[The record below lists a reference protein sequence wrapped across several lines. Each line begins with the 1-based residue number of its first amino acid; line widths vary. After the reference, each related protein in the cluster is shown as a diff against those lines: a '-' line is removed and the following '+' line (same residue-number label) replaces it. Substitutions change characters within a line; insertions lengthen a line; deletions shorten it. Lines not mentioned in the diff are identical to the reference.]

1 MTARKEW
8 RPTPPLVGPETRSHA
23 TEPREADFST
33 VGDAGENTQHAEVE
47 GRGRRSGLEPD
58 AEWQVVT
65 TRRGQRDRS
74 TVSRSRGREKGGSE
88 EFYEPIFS
96 TRRGE
101 LSLSPKGPRAPDS
114 PWLPPLDPRNPKLV
128 SDTIYR
134 HLEVEELTITGDEGD
149 SFEEP
154 SPSLR
159 EARLPPSDK
168 GAASDELGLA
178 PACGRSTKT
187 SVAKRRRRRR
197 KLVGD
202 LAAHASFLQFAFR
215 RTTAR
220 WPGCWRRGGLAG
232 KRWWRPV
239 EAFACLGGF
248 NLASDEAFEE
258 QSRLASQALSWYRNY
273 VYLLRR
279 LESGRTPTAL
289 VTFCGQGGTSEG
301 VKRAGGAA
309 HGQDVHDQPRYRVRF
324 GQDNFTKGDSTD
336 ASGVRDLLKRARAFV
351 ILSSPPCKAYSTARM
366 RGEASE
372 EPMIAQTRDANRE
385 TGKLSVIENVVGAHV
400 DMRAHA
406 CILRGSF
413 FGLHVDRPRLFEAN
427 FDLHVDRVLRDRG
440 LTLRKGTCL
449 GVRRRWRRLDPF
461 GRPSLCDC
469 CDGNLWA
476 VQGDKPLRCTAC
488 ECADA
493 MGLDQDH
500 MDYDGMAQA
509 IPPAYGEYVFGQA
522 AMREVERKYGLEA
535 ITFDEMLARPERSR
549 RLMRHWLRGAGGV
562 SPDQGVEFAT
572 TCSARSLEP
581 SVEPEEPHPKSRA
594 DGGGGE
600 AMAASDGAST
610 RVDGAEAAAIAS
622 QGRGGIAPRTPTYS
636 PLFSDETVSPVAEA
650 TEGSVVEAE
659 ARELFYSWAGDFDQA
674 ACPIRWWAPM
684 AEVKKVER
692 RSLEEVAER
701 LAGRNTLVMTGRSGV
716 GGWIGRARRAMASS
730 PNTRITI
737 RALSTLDEEMLKRA
751 GFELVRRIW
760 SGTPAYGSSQAAAR
774 LPSGGSFWSAGVER
788 SAGGGE
794 IDYAALESHM
804 DPRDWA
810 GAPKEPATAKAG
822 RSYVPI
828 PWEKERW
835 DVGLPSELDEIMARR
850 GVGIYPWEEHPPTEV
865 PFYKWANDEGLLKS
879 IAEADRAI
887 LAGAME
893 YVPAHRVKE
902 VLESSTI
909 HPWTIVDQGG
919 GKWRLCH
926 DYSVGT
932 NRIVPSASFA
942 LPSVWDVRKC
952 VTPTSC
958 FAKYDIRDGFWHVPI
973 AEDSKRRLVVRHPG
987 TGRLIWATRLP
998 FGYIDSPRIFCALTE
1013 AVMARLRK
1021 RAAGKGI
1028 HFFVFVD
1035 DCLCVGDTEELTREG
1050 MEMLEA
1056 EMEALGLQVAPNKSR
1071 GPCKCIEFLG
1081 LLLSNVKGARG
1092 ITITKKRRT
1101 KLEEEMARWLAMKPV
1116 GGNLAVDPRELAS
1129 FLGKLVFVSQVVQ
1142 GGRTYM
1148 QGMLAQFK
1156 GMIVDWRRGEV
1167 KPTEGRWGR
1176 MEVTTGFWRDLA
1188 WWKENLQ
1195 YQSLAPMDP
1204 EPRRAEAVLTGTDA
1218 SDWGTGQVIW
1228 LDGGREESVLK
1239 FTAAERRRPINWR
1252 ELLGILRVCEL
1263 GGERLRGKV
1272 VLIETDNM
1280 AARGATANMA
1290 SKSEEMQELVRRLLR
1305 TAAKHGFTVRVTHT
1319 PGEKLD
1325 RPDQTSRGDAVEE
1338 PRFRLRKDI
1347 FNAVSSRF
1355 GPFSSFIGAEREF
1368 TTGGERTEMAEKR
1381 LWVHP
1386 TFNSVGSA
1394 LRRVQ
1399 EEIASDM
1406 AAHTCAVA
1414 LVPDDSS
1421 AAWST
1426 MLRHGLILGRWEQ
1439 GAPCLEANELG
1450 QWLPVRTHRPSCLVL
1465 FPRAAGAAPRRLAEA
1480 SGERLLTAMPGSYA
1494 YAMAA
1499 DGGVGNL
1506 VRVVSDDGDGVL
1518 VEYLALDKSKAAR
1531 KASRGPV
1538 FILEKLGGSNTW
1550 LADPTELW
1558 TVDHLVTKLTA
1569 SASGRVT
1576 RVHFEYHEANAEIVR
1591 RGGAWQEPRA
1601 GWAEAETP
1609 ARTPAVSQ
1617 ASPVSDARSTDY
1629 DLGGHGMGAYSPFG
1643 MGEMETRL
1651 AEVELEEAVESVRDD
1666 AAKRH
1671 AANRGPEGRVA
1682 TRGMEIRGG
1691 TPEGQT
1697 GPVQQPCPYAGMTCG
1712 GCKEALTLGETVE
1725 TRQHYL
1731 VHCRDECRVAA
1742 DKNAEVEA
1750 DAEQAR
1756 LSLPRRFYGL
1766 YSDSVGIS
1774 GVYSDW
1780 EEVAQIRDESCDQL
1794 EAFGTYEEATAF
1806 VKSCTSSRA
1815 SGALLAQGIRGSL
1828 VKRAHL
1834 DERLSSSVL
1843 SRIEAC
1849 VAGRCGQPHDET
1861 STACLGGCGAKLHV
1875 STCAQ
1880 MGKGFEAL
1888 GNFRC
1893 LDCRLKEVMVSG
1905 DPSEASSEVRTT
1917 VARTMVL
1924 ELGQGKESTAA
1935 SYAEYTRLE
1944 EKYALGFGRV
1954 LDGKVLN
1961 LPRHSVEA
1969 FKNFCTWMVLTEE
1982 RARSLESTVRTA
1994 GAMMVKLGLTDV
2006 TKSGAVKA
2014 HVKDLLVGSSME
2026 HEPATT
2032 ATSRMLKLIV
2042 EKVIDERYPDP
2053 FISAREKVQFIAE
2066 AVGGCRI
2073 GEVCGGGDSHG
2084 LLANNVAILEDSEA
2098 SRDELGRVVVEAKLE
2113 HSKTGFSRHLDMAGC
2128 TRTSGIN
2135 CAEIM
2140 ENYWKAAGFKTVSY
2154 MQAGVRVTRPDF
2166 WVVRVSLN
2174 GLAEADLMRLFKA
2187 LEKSKCSDAKKHLG
2201 RTRIDSRTRWVA
2213 SGAESREKRY
2223 INVASGTAG
2232 CVELKE
2238 LLEGLK
2244 AQGFT
2249 ATQVPGP
2256 LLLAT
2261 TGGKR
2266 PTKRIM
2272 PLSTSTAFAPTKELL
2287 VRAWKEL
2294 MGDDPD
2300 LDLPPGQEPKWSTHS
2315 LRRLADTTARRYMEL
2330 TGVTEDQIDIYFG
2343 WHEKVLLKAMQV
2355 HYASLSIRERMRL
2368 AKITGMM

>member
-1 MTARKEW
+1 MKAREKW
-8 RPTPPLVGPETRSHA
+8 RHTLPLAGPETRSHA
-23 TEPREADFST
+23 TEPREAGCLT
-33 VGDAGENTQHAEVE
+33 VGEAGEDTQHAKVE
-47 GRGRRSGLEPD
+47 GRGRRSGLDTD
-58 AEWQVVT
+58 AEWHVVT
-65 TRRGQRDRS
+65 SRRGQRKRS
-74 TVSRSRGREKGGSE
+74 MGSRSRGREKGGSE
-88 EFYEPIFS
+88 EFYEHIFS

-101 LSLSPKGPRAPDS
+101 LSLLPKGPRAPDS
-114 PWLPPLDPRNPKLV
+114 PWLPPLDPQNPKLV
-128 SDTIYR
+128 LDTIYR
-134 HLEVEELTITGDEGD
+134 HLEAEEQMTIGDEGD
-149 SFEEP
+149 SIGEP

-159 EARLPPSDK
+159 EAMLQPSDK

-178 PACGRSTKT
+178 PVCGRSTKT

-202 LAAHASFLQFAFR
+202 LSAHASFLQFVFR
-215 RTTAR
+215 RTTTR

-239 EAFACLGGF
+239 EVFACLGGI
-248 NLASDEAFEE
+248 NLASEGAFEE

-279 LESGRTPTAL
+279 LDSGRTPTAL

-309 HGQDVHDQPRYRVRF
+309 HGQDVRDQPRYRVRF
-324 GQDNFTKGDSTD
+324 GPDNFTQGDSTD

-351 ILSSPPCKAYSTARM
+351 VLSSPPCKSYSTARM

-385 TGKLSVIENVVGAHV
+385 TGMLSVIENVVGAHT

-427 FDLHVDRVLRDRG
+427 FDLHVDRALRDSG
-440 LTLRKGTCL
+440 LALRKGTCL

-476 VQGDKPLRCTAC
+476 VQGDKPLRCTTC

-493 MGLDQDH
+493 MGLDHDH
-500 MDYDGMAQA
+500 MDYDGMAQS

-535 ITFDEMLARPERSR
+535 ITFDELLARPERSR

-562 SPDQGVEFAT
+562 SPEQGVEFT
-572 TCSARSLEP
+572 TASSTSAEEARPQP
-581 SVEPEEPHPKSRA
+581 SAEGGSGKAVA
-594 DGGGGE
+594 DTDVARMFE
-600 AMAASDGAST
+600 
-610 RVDGAEAAAIAS
+610 DGAESSAGRS
-622 QGRGGIAPRTPTYS
+622 RGRGGSVSAAPTYA
-636 PLFSDETVSPVAEA
+636 PLFSDATVSPVADA

-674 ACPIRWWAPM
+674 ACPIRWWSPM
-684 AEVKKVER
+684 AEVKTVER
-692 RSLEEVAER
+692 HSLEDVAER
-701 LAGRNTLVMTGRSGV
+701 LAGRNTLVMTGRSGM
-716 GGWIGRARRAMASS
+716 GGWIGRARRAIASS
-730 PNTRITI
+730 PNTRVTI
-737 RALSTLDEEMLKRA
+737 RALSSRDEEMLKRA

-760 SGTPAYGSSQAAAR
+760 SGTPSYCSSQSAAR

-788 SAGGGE
+788 SAGGVE

-804 DPRDWA
+804 DPRDRA

-835 DVGLPSELDEIMARR
+835 DVGLPSELNEIMARR

-952 VTPTSC
+952 VTTTSC

-1021 RAAGKGI
+1021 RAAGRGI

-1081 LLLSNVKGARG
+1081 LLLSNVKGTRG
-1092 ITITKKRRT
+1092 ITITRKRRA
-1101 KLEEEMARWLAMKPV
+1101 KLEEEMAQWLAKKPAE
-1116 GGNLAVDPRELAS
+1116 GNLTVDPRELAS

-1167 KPTEGRWGR
+1167 KPAEGRWSR
-1176 MEVTTGFWRDLA
+1176 MEVTAGFWRDLA

-1228 LDGGREESVLK
+1228 IDGGREESVLK

-1305 TAAKHGFTVRVTHT
+1305 AAARHSFTVRVTHT

-1338 PRFRLRKDI
+1338 PRFRLRKEI
-1347 FNAVSSRF
+1347 FEAVSSRF

-1368 TTGGERTEMAEKR
+1368 TAGRKRTEMAEKR
-1381 LWVHP
+1381 MWVHP

-1399 EEIASDM
+1399 EEIAADM
-1406 AAHTCAVA
+1406 SAHTCAVA
-1414 LVPDDSS
+1414 LVPDDGS
-1421 AAWST
+1421 AAWSM

-1439 GAPCLEANELG
+1439 GAQCLEANELG
-1450 QWLPVRTHRPSCLVL
+1450 QWLPAFTHRPSCLVL
-1465 FPRAAGAAPRRLAEA
+1465 FPRAAGAAPRRLAE
-1480 SGERLLTAMPGSYA
+1480 SGGERLLTAMPGSYA

-1506 VRVVSDDGDGVL
+1506 MRVVSDEGDEVL
-1518 VEYLALDKSKAAR
+1518 VEYLALDKTKAGR

-1538 FILEKLGGSNTW
+1538 FVLERQGGSNTW
-1550 LADPTELW
+1550 SADPTELW

-1576 RVHFEYHEANAEIVR
+1576 RVHFDYHGANAEIAR

-1601 GWAEAETP
+1601 GWAEVETP
-1609 ARTPAVSQ
+1609 ARTPDEDGEPSTSA
-1617 ASPVSDARSTDY
+1617 ARSPDF
-1629 DLGGHGMGAYSPFG
+1629 DLDGQGMGAYRPFDTR
-1643 MGEMETRL
+1643 EIETHM
-1651 AEVELEEAVESVRDD
+1651 AEVELAEAVESVRDD

-1671 AANRGPEGRVA
+1671 ASNRGPEGRVA
-1682 TRGMEIRGG
+1682 ARGLEIRGG
-1691 TPEGQT
+1691 TPEGLT

-1712 GCKEALTLGETVE
+1712 GCKAAFTLGEMVE

-1731 VHCRDECRVAA
+1731 VHCRDECRVTA
-1742 DKNAEVEA
+1742 DRNAEMEA
-1750 DAEQAR
+1750 EAEQAR
-1756 LSLPRRFYGL
+1756 LGLPRRFYGL

-1794 EAFGTYEEATAF
+1794 EAFGTYEEAAAF
-1806 VKSCTSSRA
+1806 VKSCTASRA
-1815 SGALLAQGIRGSL
+1815 SGALLAQEIRGSL

-1834 DERLSSSVL
+1834 DERLSGSVL
-1843 SRIEAC
+1843 ARIEAC
-1849 VAGRCGQPHDET
+1849 VTGRCGQPHDET
-1861 STACLGGCGAKLHV
+1861 STACLGGCGARLHV

-1893 LDCRLKEVMVSG
+1893 VDCRLKEVMISG
-1905 DPSEASSEVRTT
+1905 DPSEASDEVRAT

-1944 EKYALGFGRV
+1944 EKYALGFGRL
-1954 LDGKVLN
+1954 LDGQVLN

-2014 HVKDLLVGSSME
+2014 HVKDLLVGISME

-2084 LLANNVAILEDSEA
+2084 LLANNVAILEDLDA
-2098 SRDELGRVVVEAKLE
+2098 GRDELGRVVVEAKLE

-2135 CAEIM
+2135 CAKIM

-2174 GLAEADLMRLFKA
+2174 GLSESDIMRLFKA

-2201 RTRIDSRTRWVA
+2201 RTRIDARTRWVA

-2232 CVELKE
+2232 CAELKE

-2266 PTKRIM
+2266 PTKKIM

-2315 LRRLADTTARRYMEL
+2315 LRRLADTTARRYMEV